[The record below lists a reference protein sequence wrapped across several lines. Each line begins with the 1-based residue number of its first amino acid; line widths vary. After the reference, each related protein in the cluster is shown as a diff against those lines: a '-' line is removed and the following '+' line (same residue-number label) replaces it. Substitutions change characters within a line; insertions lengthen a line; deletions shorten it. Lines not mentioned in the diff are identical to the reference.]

1 MKFIPTTVADV
12 EKLKSRAKILKRKF
26 KIKHRDALEKAARES
41 GYLHWH
47 HVTLSQAESD
57 RQARN
62 LTLSFLCE
70 SMTKDALRG
79 ETHYLA
85 FFEPM
90 PFVLF
95 ANGKHTGVLLAS
107 ESPDCLLL
115 AVDGEE
121 VKWVIEGVGE
131 NTKVVWNATYILQ
144 QGYLVATVKAT
155 GAVHRITVDEGQLN
169 DRITE
174 STEEYMDDGV
184 ELSIHDLG
192 DPDKQS
198 MFRQIFMGEGLEPID
213 DANKAVLMAKGYSV
227 EMINDAIAAGAQFS
241 RPRQSMIYPVMSS
254 DDIEEEV

>member
-1 MKFIPTTVADV
+1 VKFIQTTVADV

-26 KIKHRDALEKAARES
+26 KIKHREALEKAAREA

-47 HVTLSQAESD
+47 HATLCQTESD
-57 RQARN
+57 RKARN

-90 PFVLF
+90 PFVLL

-107 ESPDCLLL
+107 ESTDCLLL

-131 NTKVVWNATYILQ
+131 NTKVMWNATYVLQ
-144 QGYLVATVKAT
+144 HGNLVATVKAT
-155 GAVHRITVDEGQLN
+155 GAVHRIAVDESLLN
-169 DRITE
+169 DRIAE
-174 STEEYMDDGV
+174 STEEYVDDGGDLTV
-184 ELSIHDLG
+184 HDLG
-192 DPDKQS
+192 ELDEQS
-198 MFRQIFMGEGLEPID
+198 MLRQIFLGEGLEPID
-213 DANKAVLMAKGYSV
+213 DANKAVLLAKGYSV

-241 RPRQSMIYPVMSS
+241 RPRQSMIYPVMNS
-254 DDIEEEV
+254 DDIEDEQ